1 MGKRQNRFR
10 TKVHIYVRALYSI
23 YLWPGAGAGLK
34 MNYDSIRFILGGYKE
49 IYVDTKMSGQPNP
62 IEVL

>member
-1 MGKRQNRFR
+1 MARG
-10 TKVHIYVRALYSI
+10 
-23 YLWPGAGAGLK
+23 GAGLK